1 MPAGFVIRIKQSFDH
16 CTTPNGQVM
25 HFAKHLFLIPLVSG
39 SQCLKSSFIMSKERA
54 LEMFPMLKRDK
65 LKGAIVYY
73 DGSHNDARMNVSLAI
88 TSARHGANVA
98 NHVRV
103 TGLLKNEEGKLV
115 GAKMK
120 DQITGDEWVTKTK
133 SVVNATG
140 PFTDAIRKMDN
151 QVSILFA
158 LFIT

>member
-1 MPAGFVIRIKQSFDH
+1 
-16 CTTPNGQVM
+16 
-25 HFAKHLFLIPLVSG
+25 
-39 SQCLKSSFIMSKERA
+39 
-54 LEMFPMLKRDK
+54 MLKRDK

-98 NHVRV
+98 NHVMV

-151 QVSILFA
+151 QVSIFCTLYN
-158 LFIT
+158 LLNR